1 MCSITQR
8 IKKATSK
15 KGEKTMENLNLEKIL
30 DEISKI
36 DSRDGIKMAASLLLN
51 ELMKKE
57 REIYLR
63 DSVENKANGYYERQL
78 ACFLGD
84 LGISVPRD
92 RKSEFRPA
100 ILPQEWQK
108 ADESFQDFILNLV
121 LQSYSPNKIKAL
133 LQSMNLPYSAEQ
145 IEEIKEDLYNKAKE
159 LRTKELPGDLLAIF
173 VDAYHT
179 QIKDVE
185 TSRIRKAVIYNIVGI
200 DMEGKKNLLSYY
212 IYFGSE
218 SKEDWLQILNDLIK
232 RGLKRVMIIV
242 SDDFPGLGQAIK
254 ALFPNTDHQ
263 LCFLHLER
271 NIKRNMSRQDAKQF
285 YEELTLIK
293 KINDYEK
300 AIMKFEELCKNYE
313 KKYPVYMKGLLN
325 KKENYF
331 MHKKYPETVRKYIY
345 TTNVVENINSRIE
358 LIRANT
364 GGYFQSIKTAEV
376 AIYVTVNRIQKNRW
390 KEPIPM
396 IKAALYELKQMFVK
410 KFYEQTQFP

>member
-1 MCSITQR
+1 M
-8 IKKATSK
+8 
-15 KGEKTMENLNLEKIL
+15 GDLNLDKVL

-36 DSRDGIKMAASLLLN
+36 DSREGIKTIAALLLN

-63 DSVENKANGYYERQL
+63 ESIDNKANGYYERQL
-78 ACFLGD
+78 ACFLGN

-100 ILPQEWQK
+100 ILPSEWQK
-108 ADESFQDFILNLV
+108 GDESFQEFILNLV

-159 LRTKELPGDLLAIF
+159 IRTRELPSDMFALFI
-173 VDAYHT
+173 DAYHT
-179 QIKDVE
+179 QIKDEEVN
-185 TSRIRKAVIYNIVGI
+185 RIKKSVVYNIVGI
-200 DMEGKKNLLSYY
+200 DMEGRKSLVSYY

-232 RGLKRVMIIV
+232 RGLKRVMVIV
-242 SDDFPGLGQAIK
+242 SDDFPGLTQAIGN
-254 ALFPNTDHQ
+254 LFPQTDHQ
-263 LCFLHLER
+263 LCFLHMQR
-271 NIKRNMSRQDAKQF
+271 NIKKNMSKQDAKQF
-285 YEELTLIK
+285 YEELSLIK

-300 AIMKFEELCKNYE
+300 AIIKFEDLCKSYE
-313 KKYPVYMKGLLN
+313 KKYPSYIKGLLN
-325 KKENYF
+325 KKDNYF
-331 MHKKYPETVRKYIY
+331 NYKKYPEQVRKYIY

-376 AIYVTVNRIQKNRW
+376 AIYVTVSRIEKNKW
-390 KEPIPM
+390 KEPLPLV
-396 IKAALYELKQMFVK
+396 KSALYELKQIFVK
-410 KFYEQTQFP
+410 KFYGQTQFS

>member
-1 MCSITQR
+1 M
-8 IKKATSK
+8 KKRKLK
-15 KGEKTMENLNLEKIL
+15 KEDLDKMGDLNLDKVL

-36 DSRDGIKMAASLLLN
+36 DSREGIKTIAALLLN

-63 DSVENKANGYYERQL
+63 ESIDNKANGYYERQL
-78 ACFLGD
+78 ACFLGN

-100 ILPQEWQK
+100 ILPSEWQK
-108 ADESFQDFILNLV
+108 ADESFQEFILNLV

-159 LRTKELPGDLLAIF
+159 IRTRELPSDMFALFI
-173 VDAYHT
+173 DAYHT
-179 QIKDVE
+179 QIKDEEVN
-185 TSRIRKAVIYNIVGI
+185 RIKKSVIYNIVGI
-200 DMEGKKNLLSYY
+200 DMEGRKSLVSYY

-232 RGLKRVMIIV
+232 RGLKRVMVIV
-242 SDDFPGLGQAIK
+242 SDDFPGLTQAIGN
-254 ALFPNTDHQ
+254 LFPQTDHQ
-263 LCFLHLER
+263 LCFLHMQR
-271 NIKRNMSRQDAKQF
+271 NIKKNMSKQDAKQF
-285 YEELTLIK
+285 YEELSLIK

-300 AIMKFEELCKNYE
+300 AIVKFEDLCKSYE
-313 KKYPVYMKGLLN
+313 KKYPSYIKGLLN
-325 KKENYF
+325 KKDNYF
-331 MHKKYPETVRKYIY
+331 NYKKYPEQVRKYIY

-376 AIYVTVNRIQKNRW
+376 AIYVTVSRIEKNKW
-390 KEPIPM
+390 KEPLPLV
-396 IKAALYELKQMFVK
+396 KSALYELKQIFVK
-410 KFYEQTQFP
+410 KFYGQTQFS

>member
-1 MCSITQR
+1 M
-8 IKKATSK
+8 KKRKLK
-15 KGEKTMENLNLEKIL
+15 KEDLDKMGDLNLDKVL

-36 DSRDGIKMAASLLLN
+36 DSREGIKTIAALLLN

-63 DSVENKANGYYERQL
+63 ESIDNKANGYYERQL
-78 ACFLGD
+78 ACFLGN

-100 ILPQEWQK
+100 ILPSEWQK
-108 ADESFQDFILNLV
+108 ADESFQEFILNLV

-159 LRTKELPGDLLAIF
+159 IRTRELPSDMFALFI
-173 VDAYHT
+173 DAYHT
-179 QIKDVE
+179 QIKDEEVN
-185 TSRIRKAVIYNIVGI
+185 RIKKSVVYNIVGI
-200 DMEGKKNLLSYY
+200 DMEGRKSLVSYY

-232 RGLKRVMIIV
+232 RGLKRVMVIV
-242 SDDFPGLGQAIK
+242 SDDFPGLTQAIGN
-254 ALFPNTDHQ
+254 LFPQTDHQ
-263 LCFLHLER
+263 LCFLHMQR
-271 NIKRNMSRQDAKQF
+271 NIKKNMSKQDAKQF
-285 YEELTLIK
+285 YEELSLIK

-300 AIMKFEELCKNYE
+300 AIIKFEDLCKSYE
-313 KKYPVYMKGLLN
+313 KKYPSYIKGLLN
-325 KKENYF
+325 KKDNYF
-331 MHKKYPETVRKYIY
+331 NYKKYPEQVRKYIY

-376 AIYVTVNRIQKNRW
+376 AIYVTVSRIEKNKW
-390 KEPIPM
+390 KEPLPLV
-396 IKAALYELKQMFVK
+396 KSALYELKQIFVK
-410 KFYEQTQFP
+410 KFYEQTQFS

>member
-1 MCSITQR
+1 M
-8 IKKATSK
+8 KKRKLK
-15 KGEKTMENLNLEKIL
+15 KEEMEKMGDLNLEKVL

-36 DSRDGIKMAASLLLN
+36 DSREGIKTIAALLLN

-63 DSVENKANGYYERQL
+63 ESIDNKANGYYERQL
-78 ACFLGD
+78 ACFLGN

-100 ILPQEWQK
+100 ILPSEWQK
-108 ADESFQDFILNLV
+108 ADESFQEFILNLV

-159 LRTKELPGDLLAIF
+159 LRTRELSSDMFALFI
-173 VDAYHT
+173 DAYHT
-179 QIKDVE
+179 QIKDEE
-185 TSRIRKAVIYNIVGI
+185 TKRIKKAVIYNIVGI
-200 DMEGKKNLLSYY
+200 DMEGKKSLVSYY

-232 RGLKRVMIIV
+232 RGLKRVMVIV
-242 SDDFPGLGQAIK
+242 SDDFPGLSHAIK
-254 ALFPNTDHQ
+254 NLFPQTDHQ
-263 LCFLHLER
+263 LCFLHMQR
-271 NIKRNMSRQDAKQF
+271 NIKKNMSKQDAKQF
-285 YEELTLIK
+285 YEELSLIK

-300 AIMKFEELCKNYE
+300 AVIKFEELCKSYE
-313 KKYPVYMKGLLN
+313 KKYPAYIKGLLN
-325 KKENYF
+325 KKDNYF
-331 MHKKYPETVRKYIY
+331 NYKKYPEAVRKYIY

-376 AIYVTVNRIQKNRW
+376 AIYVTVSRIEKNKW
-390 KEPIPM
+390 KEPLPLV
-396 IKAALYELKQMFVK
+396 KSALYELKQMFVK
-410 KFYEQTQFP
+410 KFYG

>member
-1 MCSITQR
+1 
-8 IKKATSK
+8 
-15 KGEKTMENLNLEKIL
+15 MEDLNLDKVL

-36 DSRDGIKMAASLLLN
+36 DSREGIKTIAALLLN

-63 DSVENKANGYYERQL
+63 ESIDNKANGYYERQL
-78 ACFLGD
+78 ACFLGN

-100 ILPQEWQK
+100 ILPSEWQK
-108 ADESFQDFILNLV
+108 GDESFQEFILNLV

-159 LRTKELPGDLLAIF
+159 IRTRELPSDMFALFI
-173 VDAYHT
+173 DAYHT
-179 QIKDVE
+179 QIKDEEVN
-185 TSRIRKAVIYNIVGI
+185 RIKKSVVYNIVGI
-200 DMEGKKNLLSYY
+200 DMEGRKSLVSYY

-232 RGLKRVMIIV
+232 RGLKRVMVIV
-242 SDDFPGLGQAIK
+242 SDDFPGLTQAIGN
-254 ALFPNTDHQ
+254 LFPQTDHQ
-263 LCFLHLER
+263 LCFLHMQR
-271 NIKRNMSRQDAKQF
+271 NIKKNMSKQDAKQF
-285 YEELTLIK
+285 YEELSLIK

-300 AIMKFEELCKNYE
+300 AIIKFEDLCKSYE
-313 KKYPVYMKGLLN
+313 KKYPSYIKGLLN
-325 KKENYF
+325 KKDNYF
-331 MHKKYPETVRKYIY
+331 NYKKYPEQVRKYIY

-376 AIYVTVNRIQKNRW
+376 AIYVTVSRIEKNKW
-390 KEPIPM
+390 KEPLPLV
-396 IKAALYELKQMFVK
+396 KSALYELKQIFVK
-410 KFYEQTQFP
+410 KFYEQTQFS

>member
-1 MCSITQR
+1 M
-8 IKKATSK
+8 KKRKLK
-15 KGEKTMENLNLEKIL
+15 KEDLDKMGDLNLDKVL

-36 DSRDGIKMAASLLLN
+36 DSREGIKTIAALLLN

-63 DSVENKANGYYERQL
+63 ESIDNKANGYYERQL
-78 ACFLGD
+78 ACFLGN

-100 ILPQEWQK
+100 ILPSEWQK
-108 ADESFQDFILNLV
+108 ADESFQEFILNLV

-159 LRTKELPGDLLAIF
+159 IRTRELPSDMFALFI
-173 VDAYHT
+173 DAYHT
-179 QIKDVE
+179 QIKDEEVN
-185 TSRIRKAVIYNIVGI
+185 RIKKSVIYNIVGI
-200 DMEGKKNLLSYY
+200 DMEGRKSLVSYY

-232 RGLKRVMIIV
+232 RGLKRVMVIV
-242 SDDFPGLGQAIK
+242 SDDFPGLTQAIGN
-254 ALFPNTDHQ
+254 LFPHTDHQ
-263 LCFLHLER
+263 LCFFHMQR
-271 NIKRNMSRQDAKQF
+271 NIKKNMSKQDAKQF
-285 YEELTLIK
+285 YEELSLIK

-300 AIMKFEELCKNYE
+300 AIVKFEDLCKSYE
-313 KKYPVYMKGLLN
+313 KKYPSYIKGLLN
-325 KKENYF
+325 KKDNYF
-331 MHKKYPETVRKYIY
+331 NYKKYPEQVRKYIY

-376 AIYVTVNRIQKNRW
+376 AIYVTVSRIEKNKW
-390 KEPIPM
+390 KEPLPLV
-396 IKAALYELKQMFVK
+396 KSALYELKQIFVK
-410 KFYEQTQFP
+410 KFYEQTQFS

>member
-1 MCSITQR
+1 M
-8 IKKATSK
+8 KKRKLK
-15 KGEKTMENLNLEKIL
+15 KEDLDKMGDLNLDKVL

-36 DSRDGIKMAASLLLN
+36 DSREGIKTIAALLLN

-63 DSVENKANGYYERQL
+63 ESIDNKANGYYERQL
-78 ACFLGD
+78 ACFLGN

-100 ILPQEWQK
+100 ILPSEWQK
-108 ADESFQDFILNLV
+108 GDESFQEFILNLV

-159 LRTKELPGDLLAIF
+159 IRTRELPSDMFALFI
-173 VDAYHT
+173 DAYHT
-179 QIKDVE
+179 QIKDEEVN
-185 TSRIRKAVIYNIVGI
+185 RIKKSVVYNIVGI
-200 DMEGKKNLLSYY
+200 DMEGRKSLVSYY

-232 RGLKRVMIIV
+232 RGLKRVMVIV
-242 SDDFPGLGQAIK
+242 SDDFPGLTQAIGN
-254 ALFPNTDHQ
+254 LFPQTDHQ
-263 LCFLHLER
+263 LCFLHMQR
-271 NIKRNMSRQDAKQF
+271 NIKKNMSKQDAKQF
-285 YEELTLIK
+285 YEELSLIK

-300 AIMKFEELCKNYE
+300 AIIKFEDLCKSYE
-313 KKYPVYMKGLLN
+313 KKYPSYIKGLLN
-325 KKENYF
+325 KKDNYF
-331 MHKKYPETVRKYIY
+331 NYKKYPEQVRKYIY

-376 AIYVTVNRIQKNRW
+376 AIYVTVSRIEKNKW
-390 KEPIPM
+390 KEPLPLV
-396 IKAALYELKQMFVK
+396 KSALYELKQIFVK
-410 KFYEQTQFP
+410 KFYEQTQFS

>member
-1 MCSITQR
+1 MLTLP
-8 IKKATSK
+8 KM
-15 KGEKTMENLNLEKIL
+15 GDLNLDKVL

-36 DSRDGIKMAASLLLN
+36 DSREGIKTIAALLLN

-63 DSVENKANGYYERQL
+63 ESIDNKANGYYERQL
-78 ACFLGD
+78 ACFLGN

-100 ILPQEWQK
+100 ILPSEWQK
-108 ADESFQDFILNLV
+108 GDESFQEFILNLV

-159 LRTKELPGDLLAIF
+159 IRTRELPSDMFALFI
-173 VDAYHT
+173 DAYHT
-179 QIKDVE
+179 QIKDEEVN
-185 TSRIRKAVIYNIVGI
+185 RIKKSVVYNIVGI
-200 DMEGKKNLLSYY
+200 DMEGRKSLVSYY

-232 RGLKRVMIIV
+232 RGLKRVMVIV
-242 SDDFPGLGQAIK
+242 SDDFPGLTQAIGN
-254 ALFPNTDHQ
+254 LFPHTDHQ
-263 LCFLHLER
+263 LCFLHMQR
-271 NIKRNMSRQDAKQF
+271 NIKKNMSKQDAKQF
-285 YEELTLIK
+285 YEELSLIK

-300 AIMKFEELCKNYE
+300 AIVKFEDLCKSYE
-313 KKYPVYMKGLLN
+313 KKYPSYIKGLLN
-325 KKENYF
+325 KKDNYF
-331 MHKKYPETVRKYIY
+331 NYKKYPEQVRKYIY

-376 AIYVTVNRIQKNRW
+376 AIYVTVSRIEKNKW
-390 KEPIPM
+390 KEPLPLV
-396 IKAALYELKQMFVK
+396 KSALYELKQIFVK
-410 KFYEQTQFP
+410 KFYEQTQFS

>member
-1 MCSITQR
+1 M
-8 IKKATSK
+8 KKRKLK
-15 KGEKTMENLNLEKIL
+15 KEEMEKMGDLNLEKVL

-36 DSRDGIKMAASLLLN
+36 DSREGIKTIAALLLN

-63 DSVENKANGYYERQL
+63 ESIDNKANGYYERQL
-78 ACFLGD
+78 ACFLGN

-100 ILPQEWQK
+100 ILPSEWQK
-108 ADESFQDFILNLV
+108 ADESFQEFILNLV

-159 LRTKELPGDLLAIF
+159 LKTKELPSDMFSLFI
-173 VDAYHT
+173 DAYHT
-179 QIKDVE
+179 QIKDEE
-185 TSRIRKAVIYNIVGI
+185 TNRIKKAVIYNIMGI
-200 DMEGKKNLLSYY
+200 DMEGRKSLVSYY

-232 RGLKRVMIIV
+232 RGLKRVMVIV
-242 SDDFPGLGQAIK
+242 SDDFPGLTQAIGN
-254 ALFPNTDHQ
+254 LFPHTDHQ
-263 LCFLHLER
+263 LCFLHMQR
-271 NIKRNMSRQDAKQF
+271 NIKKNMSKQDAKQF
-285 YEELTLIK
+285 YEELSLIK

-300 AIMKFEELCKNYE
+300 AIIKFEDLCKSYE
-313 KKYPVYMKGLLN
+313 KKYPSYIKGLLN
-325 KKENYF
+325 KKDNYF
-331 MHKKYPETVRKYIY
+331 NYKKYPEQVRKYIY

-376 AIYVTVNRIQKNRW
+376 AIYVTVSRIEKNKW
-390 KEPIPM
+390 KEPLPLV
-396 IKAALYELKQMFVK
+396 KSALYELKQMFVK
-410 KFYEQTQFP
+410 KFYGQTQFS

>member
-1 MCSITQR
+1 M
-8 IKKATSK
+8 KKRKLK
-15 KGEKTMENLNLEKIL
+15 KEDLDKMGDLNLDKVL

-36 DSRDGIKMAASLLLN
+36 DSREGIKTIAALLLN

-63 DSVENKANGYYERQL
+63 ESIDNKANGYYERQL
-78 ACFLGD
+78 ACFLGN

-100 ILPQEWQK
+100 ILPSEWQK
-108 ADESFQDFILNLV
+108 GDESFQEFILNLV

-159 LRTKELPGDLLAIF
+159 IRTRELPSDMFALFI
-173 VDAYHT
+173 DAYHT
-179 QIKDVE
+179 QIKDEEVN
-185 TSRIRKAVIYNIVGI
+185 RIKKSVVYNIVGI
-200 DMEGKKNLLSYY
+200 DMEGRKSLVSYY

-232 RGLKRVMIIV
+232 RGLKRVMVIV
-242 SDDFPGLGQAIK
+242 SDDFPGLTQAIGN
-254 ALFPNTDHQ
+254 LFPHTDHQ
-263 LCFLHLER
+263 LCFLHMQR
-271 NIKRNMSRQDAKQF
+271 NIKKNMSKQDAKQF
-285 YEELTLIK
+285 YEELSLIK

-300 AIMKFEELCKNYE
+300 AIVKFEDLCKSYE
-313 KKYPVYMKGLLN
+313 KKYPSYIKGLLN
-325 KKENYF
+325 KKDNYF
-331 MHKKYPETVRKYIY
+331 NYKKYPEQVRKYIY

-376 AIYVTVNRIQKNRW
+376 AIYVTVSRIEKNKW
-390 KEPIPM
+390 KEPLPLV
-396 IKAALYELKQMFVK
+396 KSALYELKQIFVK
-410 KFYEQTQFP
+410 KFYEQTQFS

>member
-1 MCSITQR
+1 M
-8 IKKATSK
+8 
-15 KGEKTMENLNLEKIL
+15 GDLNLDKVL

-36 DSRDGIKMAASLLLN
+36 DSREGIKTIAALLLN

-63 DSVENKANGYYERQL
+63 ESIDNKANGYYERQL
-78 ACFLGD
+78 ACFLGN

-100 ILPQEWQK
+100 ILPSEWQK
-108 ADESFQDFILNLV
+108 GDESFQEFILNLV

-159 LRTKELPGDLLAIF
+159 IRTRELPSDMFALFI
-173 VDAYHT
+173 DAYHT
-179 QIKDVE
+179 QIKDEEVN
-185 TSRIRKAVIYNIVGI
+185 RIKKSVVYNIVGI
-200 DMEGKKNLLSYY
+200 DMEGRKSLVSYY

-232 RGLKRVMIIV
+232 RGLKRVMVIV
-242 SDDFPGLGQAIK
+242 SDDFPGLTQAIGN
-254 ALFPNTDHQ
+254 LFPHTDHQ
-263 LCFLHLER
+263 LCFLHMQR
-271 NIKRNMSRQDAKQF
+271 NIKKNMSKQDAKQF
-285 YEELTLIK
+285 YEELSLIK

-300 AIMKFEELCKNYE
+300 AIVKFEDLCKSYE
-313 KKYPVYMKGLLN
+313 KKYPSYIKGLLN
-325 KKENYF
+325 KKDNYF
-331 MHKKYPETVRKYIY
+331 NYKKYPEQVRKYIY

-376 AIYVTVNRIQKNRW
+376 AIYVTVSRIEKNKW
-390 KEPIPM
+390 KEPLPLV
-396 IKAALYELKQMFVK
+396 KSALYELKQIFVK
-410 KFYEQTQFP
+410 KFYEQTQFS

>member
-1 MCSITQR
+1 M
-8 IKKATSK
+8 KKRKLK
-15 KGEKTMENLNLEKIL
+15 KEEMEKMGDLNLEKVL

-36 DSRDGIKMAASLLLN
+36 DSREGIKTIAALLLN

-63 DSVENKANGYYERQL
+63 ESIDNKANGYYERQL
-78 ACFLGD
+78 ACFLGN

-100 ILPQEWQK
+100 ILPSEWQK
-108 ADESFQDFILNLV
+108 ADESFQEFILNLV

-159 LRTKELPGDLLAIF
+159 LKTKELPSDMFSLFI
-173 VDAYHT
+173 DAYHT
-179 QIKDVE
+179 QIKDEE
-185 TSRIRKAVIYNIVGI
+185 TNRIKKAVIYNIVGI
-200 DMEGKKNLLSYY
+200 DMEGRKSLVSYY

-232 RGLKRVMIIV
+232 RGLKRVMVIV
-242 SDDFPGLGQAIK
+242 SDDFPGLSHAIK
-254 ALFPNTDHQ
+254 NLFPQTDHQ
-263 LCFLHLER
+263 LCFLHMQR
-271 NIKRNMSRQDAKQF
+271 NIKKNMSKQDTKQF

-293 KINDYEK
+293 RIEDYEK
-300 AIMKFEELCKNYE
+300 AVMKFEELCKGYE
-313 KKYPVYMKGLLN
+313 KKYPAYIKGLLN
-325 KKENYF
+325 KKDNYF
-331 MHKKYPETVRKYIY
+331 NYKKYPEAVRKYIY

-376 AIYVTVNRIQKNRW
+376 AIYVTVSRIEKNKW
-390 KEPIPM
+390 KEPLPLV
-396 IKAALYELKQMFVK
+396 KSALYELKQMFVK
-410 KFYEQTQFP
+410 KFYGQTQFS

>member
-1 MCSITQR
+1 M
-8 IKKATSK
+8 KKRKLK
-15 KGEKTMENLNLEKIL
+15 KEDLDKMGDLNLDKVL

-36 DSRDGIKMAASLLLN
+36 DSREGIKTIAALLLN

-63 DSVENKANGYYERQL
+63 ESIDNKANGYYERQL
-78 ACFLGD
+78 ACFLGN

-100 ILPQEWQK
+100 ILPSEWQK
-108 ADESFQDFILNLV
+108 ADESFQEFILNLV

-159 LRTKELPGDLLAIF
+159 IRTRELPSDMFALFI
-173 VDAYHT
+173 DAYHT
-179 QIKDVE
+179 QIKDEEVN
-185 TSRIRKAVIYNIVGI
+185 RIKKSVVYNIVGI
-200 DMEGKKNLLSYY
+200 DMEGRKSLVSYY

-232 RGLKRVMIIV
+232 RGLKRVMVIV
-242 SDDFPGLGQAIK
+242 SDDFPGLTQAIGN
-254 ALFPNTDHQ
+254 LFPQTDHQ
-263 LCFLHLER
+263 LCFLHMQR
-271 NIKRNMSRQDAKQF
+271 NIKKNMSKQDAKQF
-285 YEELTLIK
+285 YEELSLIK

-300 AIMKFEELCKNYE
+300 AIVKFEDLCKSYE
-313 KKYPVYMKGLLN
+313 KKYPPYIKGLLN
-325 KKENYF
+325 KKDNYF
-331 MHKKYPETVRKYIY
+331 NYKKYPEQVRKYIY

-376 AIYVTVNRIQKNRW
+376 AIYVTVSRIEKNKW
-390 KEPIPM
+390 KEPLPLV
-396 IKAALYELKQMFVK
+396 KSALYELKQIFVK
-410 KFYEQTQFP
+410 KFYGQTQFS

>member
-1 MCSITQR
+1 MKKRKLKKER
-8 IKKATSK
+8 IDKM
-15 KGEKTMENLNLEKIL
+15 GDLNLEKVL

-36 DSRDGIKMAASLLLN
+36 DSREGIKTIAALLLN

-63 DSVENKANGYYERQL
+63 ESIDNKANGYYERQL
-78 ACFLGD
+78 ACFLGN

-100 ILPQEWQK
+100 ILPSEWQK
-108 ADESFQDFILNLV
+108 ADESFQEFILNLV

-159 LRTKELPGDLLAIF
+159 LRTRELSSDMFALFI
-173 VDAYHT
+173 DAYHT
-179 QIKDVE
+179 QIKDEE
-185 TSRIRKAVIYNIVGI
+185 TKRIKKAVIYNIVGI
-200 DMEGKKNLLSYY
+200 DMEGKKSLVSYY

-232 RGLKRVMIIV
+232 RGLKRVMVIV
-242 SDDFPGLGQAIK
+242 SDDFPGLSHAIK
-254 ALFPNTDHQ
+254 NLFPQTDHQ
-263 LCFLHLER
+263 LCFLHMQR
-271 NIKRNMSRQDAKQF
+271 NIKKNMSKQDAKQF
-285 YEELTLIK
+285 YEELSLIK

-300 AIMKFEELCKNYE
+300 AVIKFEELCKSYE
-313 KKYPVYMKGLLN
+313 KKYPAYIKGLLN
-325 KKENYF
+325 KKDNYF
-331 MHKKYPETVRKYIY
+331 NYKKYPEAVRKYIY

-376 AIYVTVNRIQKNRW
+376 AIYVTVSRIEKNKW
-390 KEPIPM
+390 KEPLPLV
-396 IKAALYELKQMFVK
+396 KSALYELKQMFVK
-410 KFYEQTQFP
+410 KFYG

>member
-1 MCSITQR
+1 M
-8 IKKATSK
+8 
-15 KGEKTMENLNLEKIL
+15 EKMGDLNLEKVL

-36 DSRDGIKMAASLLLN
+36 DSREGIKTIAALLLN

-63 DSVENKANGYYERQL
+63 ESIDNKANGYYERQL
-78 ACFLGD
+78 ACFLGN

-100 ILPQEWQK
+100 ILPSEWQK
-108 ADESFQDFILNLV
+108 ADESFQEFILNLV

-159 LRTKELPGDLLAIF
+159 LKTKELPSDMFSLFI
-173 VDAYHT
+173 DAYHT
-179 QIKDVE
+179 QIKDEE
-185 TSRIRKAVIYNIVGI
+185 TNRIKKAVIYNIMGI
-200 DMEGKKNLLSYY
+200 DMEGRKSLVSYY

-232 RGLKRVMIIV
+232 RGLKRVMVIV
-242 SDDFPGLGQAIK
+242 SDDFPGLSHAIK
-254 ALFPNTDHQ
+254 NLFPQTDHQ
-263 LCFLHLER
+263 LCFLHMQR
-271 NIKRNMSRQDAKQF
+271 NIKKNMSKQDTKQF

-293 KINDYEK
+293 RIEDYEK
-300 AIMKFEELCKNYE
+300 AVMKFEELCKGYE
-313 KKYPVYMKGLLN
+313 KKYPAYIKGLLN
-325 KKENYF
+325 KKDNYF
-331 MHKKYPETVRKYIY
+331 NYKKYPEAVRKYIY

-376 AIYVTVNRIQKNRW
+376 AIYVTVSRIEKNKW
-390 KEPIPM
+390 KEPLPLV
-396 IKAALYELKQMFVK
+396 KSALYELKQMFVK
-410 KFYEQTQFP
+410 KFYGQTQFS

>member
-1 MCSITQR
+1 M
-8 IKKATSK
+8 KKRKLK
-15 KGEKTMENLNLEKIL
+15 KEEMEKMGDLNLEKVL

-36 DSRDGIKMAASLLLN
+36 DSREGIKTIAALLLN

-63 DSVENKANGYYERQL
+63 ESIDNKANGYYERQL
-78 ACFLGD
+78 ACFLGN

-100 ILPQEWQK
+100 ILPSEWQK
-108 ADESFQDFILNLV
+108 ADESFQEFILNLV

-159 LRTKELPGDLLAIF
+159 LKTKELPSDMFSLFI
-173 VDAYHT
+173 DAYHT
-179 QIKDVE
+179 QIKDEE
-185 TSRIRKAVIYNIVGI
+185 TNRIKKAVIYNIMGI
-200 DMEGKKNLLSYY
+200 DMEGRKSLVSYY

-232 RGLKRVMIIV
+232 RGLKRVMVIV
-242 SDDFPGLGQAIK
+242 SDDFPGLSHAIK
-254 ALFPNTDHQ
+254 NLFPQTDHQ
-263 LCFLHLER
+263 LCFLHMQR
-271 NIKRNMSRQDAKQF
+271 NIKKNMSKQDTKQF

-293 KINDYEK
+293 RIEDYEK
-300 AIMKFEELCKNYE
+300 AVMKFEELCKGYE
-313 KKYPVYMKGLLN
+313 KKYPAYIKGLLN
-325 KKENYF
+325 KKDNYF
-331 MHKKYPETVRKYIY
+331 NYKKYPEAVRKYIY

-376 AIYVTVNRIQKNRW
+376 AIYVTVSRIEKNKW
-390 KEPIPM
+390 KEPLPLV
-396 IKAALYELKQMFVK
+396 KSALYELKQMFVK
-410 KFYEQTQFP
+410 KFYGQTQFS

>member
-1 MCSITQR
+1 M
-8 IKKATSK
+8 KKRKLK
-15 KGEKTMENLNLEKIL
+15 KEDLDKMGDLNLDKVL

-36 DSRDGIKMAASLLLN
+36 DSREGIKTIAALLLN

-63 DSVENKANGYYERQL
+63 ESIDNKANGYYERQL
-78 ACFLGD
+78 ACFLGN

-100 ILPQEWQK
+100 ILPSEWQK
-108 ADESFQDFILNLV
+108 GDESFQEFILNLV

-159 LRTKELPGDLLAIF
+159 IRTRELPSDMFALFI
-173 VDAYHT
+173 DAYHT
-179 QIKDVE
+179 QIKDEEVN
-185 TSRIRKAVIYNIVGI
+185 RIKKSVVYNIVGI
-200 DMEGKKNLLSYY
+200 DMEGRKSLVSYY

-232 RGLKRVMIIV
+232 RGLKRVMVIV
-242 SDDFPGLGQAIK
+242 SDDFPGLTQAIGN
-254 ALFPNTDHQ
+254 LFPHTDHQ
-263 LCFLHLER
+263 LCFLHMQR
-271 NIKRNMSRQDAKQF
+271 NIKKNMSKQDAKQF
-285 YEELTLIK
+285 YEELSLIK

-300 AIMKFEELCKNYE
+300 AIVKFEDLCKSYE
-313 KKYPVYMKGLLN
+313 KKYPSYIKGLLN
-325 KKENYF
+325 KKDNYF
-331 MHKKYPETVRKYIY
+331 NYKKYPEQVRKYIY

-376 AIYVTVNRIQKNRW
+376 AIYVTVSRIEKNKW
-390 KEPIPM
+390 KEPLPLV
-396 IKAALYELKQMFVK
+396 KSALYELKQIFVK
-410 KFYEQTQFP
+410 KFYGKT

>member
-1 MCSITQR
+1 MKKRKLKKER
-8 IKKATSK
+8 IDKM
-15 KGEKTMENLNLEKIL
+15 GDLNLEKVL

-36 DSRDGIKMAASLLLN
+36 DSREGIKTIAALLLN

-63 DSVENKANGYYERQL
+63 ESIDNKANGYYERQL
-78 ACFLGD
+78 ACFLGN

-100 ILPQEWQK
+100 ILPSEWQK
-108 ADESFQDFILNLV
+108 ADESFQEFILNLV

-159 LRTKELPGDLLAIF
+159 LRTRELASDMFALFI
-173 VDAYHT
+173 DAYHT
-179 QIKDVE
+179 QIKDEE
-185 TSRIRKAVIYNIVGI
+185 TKRIKKAVIYNIVGI
-200 DMEGKKNLLSYY
+200 DMEGKKSLVSYY

-232 RGLKRVMIIV
+232 RGLKRVMVIV
-242 SDDFPGLGQAIK
+242 SDDFPGLSHAIK
-254 ALFPNTDHQ
+254 NLFPQTDHQ
-263 LCFLHLER
+263 LCFLHMQR
-271 NIKRNMSRQDAKQF
+271 NIKKNMSKQDAKQF
-285 YEELTLIK
+285 YEELSLIK

-300 AIMKFEELCKNYE
+300 AVIKFEELCKVYE
-313 KKYPVYMKGLLN
+313 KKYPAYIKGLLN
-325 KKENYF
+325 KKDNYF
-331 MHKKYPETVRKYIY
+331 NYKKYPEAVRKYIY

-376 AIYVTVNRIQKNRW
+376 AIYVTVSRIEKNKW
-390 KEPIPM
+390 KETLPLV
-396 IKAALYELKQMFVK
+396 KSALYELKQMFVK
-410 KFYEQTQFP
+410 KFYG

>member
-1 MCSITQR
+1 M
-8 IKKATSK
+8 KKRKLK
-15 KGEKTMENLNLEKIL
+15 KEDLDKMGDLNLDKVL

-36 DSRDGIKMAASLLLN
+36 DSREGIKTIAALLLN

-63 DSVENKANGYYERQL
+63 ESIDNKANGYYERQL
-78 ACFLGD
+78 ACFLGN

-100 ILPQEWQK
+100 ILPSEWQK
-108 ADESFQDFILNLV
+108 ANQSFQEFILNLV

-159 LRTKELPGDLLAIF
+159 IRTRELPSDMFALFI
-173 VDAYHT
+173 DAYHT
-179 QIKDVE
+179 QIKDEEVN
-185 TSRIRKAVIYNIVGI
+185 RIKKSVVYNIVGI
-200 DMEGKKNLLSYY
+200 DMEGRKSLVSYY

-218 SKEDWLQILNDLIK
+218 SKENWLQILNDLIK
-232 RGLKRVMIIV
+232 RGLKRVMVIV
-242 SDDFPGLGQAIK
+242 SDDFPGLTQAIGN
-254 ALFPNTDHQ
+254 LFPQTDHQ
-263 LCFLHLER
+263 LCFLHMQR
-271 NIKRNMSRQDAKQF
+271 NIKKNMSKQDAKQF
-285 YEELTLIK
+285 YEELSLIK

-300 AIMKFEELCKNYE
+300 AIVKFEDLCKSYE
-313 KKYPVYMKGLLN
+313 KKYPSYIKGLLN
-325 KKENYF
+325 KKDNYF
-331 MHKKYPETVRKYIY
+331 NYKKYPEQVRKYIY

-376 AIYVTVNRIQKNRW
+376 AIYVTVSRIEKNKW
-390 KEPIPM
+390 KEPLPLV
-396 IKAALYELKQMFVK
+396 KSALYELKQIFVK
-410 KFYEQTQFP
+410 KFYGQTQFS